1 MRDVDKAEVRRH
13 WQHVAELTGQPFD
26 HAFFEREGFV
36 YDTEPASRGIALL
49 RSRFPDLALDM
60 LHRLQERFYAHNED
74 ITDRD
79 SVAQTCSEFGLAR
92 EEARAALE
100 DPALVDGVRR
110 EFRDVAGLGVTG
122 YPTLLALTKP
132 KPKVVTIG
140 CRPREDVVQDLE
152 LALAEASA

>member
-1 MRDVDKAEVRRH
+1 
-13 WQHVAELTGQPFD
+13 
-26 HAFFEREGFV
+26 
-36 YDTEPASRGIALL
+36 
-49 RSRFPDLALDM
+49 M

-79 SVAQTCSEFGLAR
+79 AVAQTCGEFGLAR